1 MVRDLY
7 EILGV
12 DHDASEEDVKRAYRR
27 KAREHHPDA
36 GGDEDEFKEL
46 TTAFEVLKNPQTR
59 SNYDRYG
66 DPRGPGGADLGGGV
80 GDLNDLI
87 TAFFGGGFGGVRGAG
102 GAARVNTA
110 GRDALVDLVLTL
122 QEAAAGGPHD
132 VEVSVART
140 CAACDGSGAAPGT
153 SPVTCETCG
162 GQGAVQQVRQSVFG
176 QMLTTGTCPT
186 CRGSGQR
193 ITSLCPV
200 CGGEG
205 RNRSTETVT
214 VDIPPGVDDGT
225 RLRLTGRGEAGRNG
239 GPTGDLYVRTRIRPH
254 DLFTRDG
261 NDLHCELRIPVV
273 QAALGAAL
281 ELPTLYGDETV
292 RVPAGTQAGDI
303 VTLRRVGMPKLSGGG
318 ARGHLHVHCRV
329 LTPTDLDEEQEQLL
343 RDFAERRGE
352 TAAELGQPGEDGHR
366 GLFGRIREAFGG

>member
-1 MVRDLY
+1 MAADLY

-12 DHDASEEDVKRAYRR
+12 TRDASEEDVKRAYRR

-36 GGDEDEFKEL
+36 GGDENEFKEL
-46 TTAFEVLKNPQTR
+46 TTAYEVLKNPEAR
-59 SNYDRYG
+59 ANYDRYG
-66 DPRGPGGADLGGGV
+66 DPRGPSGADLGGL

-87 TAFFGGGFGGVRGAG
+87 SAFFGGGFGGGGRG
-102 GAARVNTA
+102 GAAGRVNTA

-122 QEAAAGGPHD
+122 DEAAAGGPHE

-140 CAACDGSGAAPGT
+140 CERCDGSGAAPGT
-153 SPVTCETCG
+153 APVTCETCG
-162 GQGAVQQVRQSVFG
+162 GAGAVQQVRQSVFG

-193 ITSLCPV
+193 IASPCPV
-200 CGGEG
+200 CNGEG
-205 RNRSTETVT
+205 RTRSTETVS

-225 RLRLTGRGEAGRNG
+225 RLRLVGRGEAGRNG
-239 GPTGDLYVRTRIRPH
+239 GPSGDLYVRTRIRPH
-254 DLFTRDG
+254 ELFTRDG
-261 NDLHCELRIPVV
+261 NDLHCELRIPMV
-273 QAALGAAL
+273 QAALGAQL
-281 ELPTLYGDETV
+281 TLPTLYGEETV
-292 RVPAGTQAGDI
+292 GVPVGTQSGDI

-329 LTPTDLDEEQEQLL
+329 VTPTELDDEQEQLL

-352 TAAELGQPGEDGHR
+352 TAAELSQQDGHR
-366 GLFGRIREAFGG
+366 GLFGRIREVFGA